1 MSVYCNSKINPWKNV
16 PRDTVTWNAKNSQII
31 QKKAG
36 RETVEWKTEN
46 SNKMIDVHLKHVNIY
61 IQCKWPGYKWNDRQ
75 IVRMDNKTRV
85 NMCCLQEAHFKHDI
99 GG

>member
-1 MSVYCNSKINPWKNV
+1 MSIFTFNANGLDIN
-16 PRDTVTWNAKNSQII
+16 
-31 QKKAG
+31 
-36 RETVEWKTEN
+36 E
-46 SNKMIDVHLKHVNIY
+46 MI
-61 IQCKWPGYKWNDRQ
+61 RQ